1 MKKQRILAM
10 LIAVMTLL
18 TGLTMPI
25 HAEDTLA
32 LTLTD
37 NVQEG
42 HSLSVGDT
50 VTYSV
55 TVTENSGGFCV
66 GSFFFLPSDNLQ
78 YVSSTVLDED
88 FEAKPVLSGD
98 YAGAYGS
105 LHLDTPD
112 VTETDITL
120 CTMTFRVVGLGEA
133 TVRFHPF
140 DVRNSS
146 TLKEIVNVSITPD
159 ATTHTITT
167 PDKPTILTESLKNG
181 VLNKAYTTN
190 LTTDF
195 AIDLDTSALV
205 WEVSDGEL
213 PAGLELLNDGTLTG
227 TPTEFGSFT
236 FSVTLTLLETVVS
249 EEKELTLTILEKPQ
263 KLELTDESTY
273 TIDEEDGYLR
283 NVVAETT
290 LADLLANFLNPETVK
305 VFNAKGNEITDSA
318 AFIGTGATV
327 RLMDGDEAVDSV
339 TVVVR
344 GDVYSDGKITV
355 FDYANIRGFYLKTVE
370 LSGAMLEAADVY
382 SDGKITVFDYANVR
396 AHYLKTYNIY
406 K

>member
-50 VTYSV
+50 VTYTV

-78 YVSSTVLDED
+78 YVSSTVLGED

-133 TVRFHPF
+133 TVSFYPF

-146 TLKEIVNVSITPD
+146 TLKEIVNVSITSD

-263 KLELTDESTY
+263 KLELTDESSY

-305 VFNAKGNEITDSA
+305 VFDAKGSEITDSA

-339 TVVVR
+339 AVLVL
-344 GDVYSDGKITV
+344 GDVDGNGIIGTRDYQRVRAYYSGT
-355 FDYANIRGFYLKTVE
+355 YE
-370 LSGAMLEAADVY
+370 LTGIALEAAKVSGRDEV
-382 SDGKITVFDYANVR
+382 GTLDYQRIRRHFNGD
-396 AHYLKTYNIY
+396 YNIY
-406 K
+406 A